1 MNFVRALYDG
11 YDEKL
16 AASATRI
23 GRPSGAFYPRMVV
36 IPPGVDFTRV
46 RPVPDEDAPPPEGP
60 DEPPFWAQISR
71 FLRNPRKPAILAS
84 TYASLCF
91 FSIAHL
97 C

>member
-1 MNFVRALYDG
+1 MTEFFRALYDG

-16 AASATRI
+16 AASATRS
-23 GRPSGAFYPRMVV
+23 GRPSGASYPRMVV

-84 TYASLCF
+84 ARLCAAF
-91 FSIAHL
+91 
-97 C
+97 